1 MQARYRNSLYVLPSS
16 IRTDRFVI
24 ENPHFIWI
32 YPRKKRTPAACAFFF
47 LLYGKLLVSGQACQ
61 AKKDLYARSV
71 CRCAATSDGYAK
83 CALSALSSFLSV
95 IFTMYE

>member
-16 IRTDRFVI
+16 MRTEFVV

-47 LLYGKLLVSGQACQ
+47 LFYGKLLVSGHAGQ
-61 AKKDLYARSV
+61 AKKICMPAQFAAVRQRAMAMRNAR
-71 CRCAATSDGYAK
+71 
-83 CALSALSSFLSV
+83 
-95 IFTMYE
+95 